1 MPLSMSYDRHVLS
14 LPRGILGEFRLVW
27 QAIGVMSIA
36 ADAAYLITGAAY
48 FALGS
53 LPLSIALGVVFY
65 LFIMNTGYQ
74 FSRFVSSAGSYY
86 KFVSVSLG
94 GYMGVFQAWN
104 MAFYIIIGYASF
116 GFLGLA
122 SFLLL
127 VNLSYSI
134 IEYWPLV
141 VITAGTISL
150 LFTYFGIKV
159 STDYQILGGLLEI
172 GTLLV
177 GAIALIMMSGRSN
190 TMLVFTTYFIKN
202 NVYRLFQSMV
212 YSVVL
217 FFGTALAVTS
227 LAEEAKQP
235 EKTITRALL
244 YTVFIA
250 GATLVLVSY
259 ALTVSWGPI
268 RMLSFASSP
277 DPGLILFRRVNY
289 ALYILLLVLTVN
301 SFMGFNVAF
310 SNTASRVFYAFARD
324 GIMFLPKQLMYV
336 HRKYGSP
343 YISALFIYAISVAIA
358 LVLGLLF
365 GPVIGGLFGLYMNS
379 YAAFMEHI
387 LASIGLPF
395 IAKRR
400 GRFKIIQ
407 HVVLPTMAIGTLV
420 MIMILSLFPTPPPYP
435 FNIAAYIGI
444 AWIPTSALITFLEG
458 RIHPNAIN
466 KAETLEEI

>member
-1 MPLSMSYDRHVLS
+1 MGHSKHVLS

-53 LPLSIALGVVFY
+53 LPLSIILGIVFY

-74 FSRFVSSAGSYY
+74 FSRFISSAGSYY
-86 KFVSVSLG
+86 KFVAVSLG
-94 GYMGVFQAWN
+94 GHMGVFQAWN

-127 VNLSYSI
+127 TNLSYSI
-134 IEYWPLV
+134 IKYWPLV
-141 VITAGTISL
+141 VIAVGTISF

-177 GAIALIMMSGRSN
+177 GAIALIMMSGHSN

-235 EKTITRALL
+235 EKSNYKGTSIYRIHRRGYPGAR
-244 YTVFIA
+244 FIRPHSKL
-250 GATLVLVSY
+250 GSNEDVV
-259 ALTVSWGPI
+259 I
-268 RMLSFASSP
+268 RIIAR
-277 DPGLILFRRVNY
+277 PGLNIVQEGELRPLHPP
-289 ALYILLLVLTVN
+289 AG
-301 SFMGFNVAF
+301 S
-310 SNTASRVFYAFARD
+310 
-324 GIMFLPKQLMYV
+324 
-336 HRKYGSP
+336 YG
-343 YISALFIYAISVAIA
+343 
-358 LVLGLLF
+358 
-365 GPVIGGLFGLYMNS
+365 
-379 YAAFMEHI
+379 
-387 LASIGLPF
+387 
-395 IAKRR
+395 K
-400 GRFKIIQ
+400 
-407 HVVLPTMAIGTLV
+407 
-420 MIMILSLFPTPPPYP
+420 
-435 FNIAAYIGI
+435 
-444 AWIPTSALITFLEG
+444 
-458 RIHPNAIN
+458 
-466 KAETLEEI
+466 